1 MTQELIDLR
10 QSILDGRYQ
19 DALDIIDEL
28 EGMSKQ
34 GILRNIES
42 YLVHLLIHL
51 IKIQIEKRTTKS
63 WRSSIANSIVK
74 IKKLNLKD
82 NKKSCLGARSL
93 ASYADAGSH
102 RYYIEPGEW
111 QEYRTEALNP
121 ALNEACLE
129 VKEGIFDYKQL
140 KKEIQ
145 KNQLFD
151 WANYLLDLT
160 YKNSTE
166 QLSEMTL
173 DYLES
178 LE

>member
-34 GILRNIES
+34 AILRNIES
-42 YLVHLLIHL
+42 YLVRLLVHL

-82 NKKSCLGARSL
+82 NKKS
-93 ASYADAGSH
+93 
-102 RYYIEPGEW
+102 YYIDQGEW
-111 QEYRTEALNP
+111 QEYIAEAVNP

-140 KKEIQ
+140 KKEIN
-145 KNQLFD
+145 KNQLFA
-151 WANYLLDLT
+151 WANYLLYLT
-160 YKNSTE
+160 YQNSTE

>member
-34 GILRNIES
+34 AILRNIES
-42 YLVHLLIHL
+42 YLVRLLIHL

-63 WRSSIANSIVK
+63 WRSSIANSIVR

-82 NKKSCLGARSL
+82 NKKS
-93 ASYADAGSH
+93 
-102 RYYIEPGEW
+102 YYIEPGEW
-111 QEYRTEALNP
+111 QEYITEALNP

>member
-10 QSILDGRYQ
+10 QSILEGRYQ

-34 GILRNIES
+34 AILRNIES
-42 YLVHLLIHL
+42 YLVRLLIHL

-63 WRSSIANSIVK
+63 WRSSIANSIVR

-82 NKKSCLGARSL
+82 NKKS
-93 ASYADAGSH
+93 
-102 RYYIEPGEW
+102 YYIEPGEW
-111 QEYRTEALNP
+111 QEYIEEALNP

>member
-34 GILRNIES
+34 AILRNIES
-42 YLVHLLIHL
+42 CLVRLLVHL

-82 NKKSCLGARSL
+82 NKKS
-93 ASYADAGSH
+93 
-102 RYYIEPGEW
+102 YYLESGEW
-111 QEYRTEALNP
+111 QEYLAEALNP

-140 KKEIQ
+140 KQEID
-145 KNQLFD
+145 KNQLFN
-151 WANYLLDLT
+151 WANSLLNLT

-178 LE
+178 LV

>member
-34 GILRNIES
+34 AILRNIES
-42 YLVHLLIHL
+42 YLVRLLVHL

-63 WRSSIANSIVK
+63 WRSSIANSIIK

-82 NKKSCLGARSL
+82 NKKS
-93 ASYADAGSH
+93 
-102 RYYIEPGEW
+102 YYIDQGEW
-111 QEYRTEALNP
+111 QEYIAEAVNP

-140 KKEIQ
+140 KKEIN
-145 KNQLFD
+145 KNQLFA